1 MYILYFI
8 YSFLVGVAGFLVFK
22 TELIFLL
29 LTLIVFEMFIYLVYL
44 NFKMVWSVEER
55 LSFNI
60 FFFLGYFSLYL
71 LYEDFDDRDFFN
83 FNNNI
88 Q

>member
-8 YSFLVGVAGFLVFK
+8 YSFLVGVAGFVIFK

-29 LTLIVFEMFIYLVYL
+29 LTLLVFEMFVYLVYL
-44 NFKMVWSVEER
+44 NFNMSWSVEER
-55 LSFNI
+55 LSFNL
-60 FFFLGYFSLYL
+60 FFFLGYFSLYI
-71 LYEDFDDRDFFN
+71 LYENFDDRDFFN